1 MQEYPDK
8 TILNSEMDTSLY
20 GFYASLAAGGF
31 LLAYAIYYV
40 TVVNVSSDY
49 AYLTLGIVTG
59 ATALLCTTF
68 HEWLRK
74 TQGQERNENA
84 VEEYSSATAIL
95 MGALSAIWLS
105 RFLVFYMGRENN
117 WITTQDR
124 EVWIPVWLSLLQTVS
139 LIIVMEF
146 SIKMIHRHSLGTL
159 PRTVV
164 ILAPVSL
171 AFSAISI
178 WMDYSNNN
186 LDIYLTLSFI
196 LLMASSIVASLRLN
210 RSALY
215 LLSCG
220 LAVILPMLL
229 GIDDVEKMS
238 ILVPFVIIIGITATD
253 RSLSQQMIERG
264 SGVVVAAILFAQII
278 AVSNEAPYIFAGL
291 INSPEPFGLTFWLWM
306 SLLIGWFA
314 PTAMLRTPA
323 MPIVLPL
330 SLILLS
336 SEAALIGWLV
346 GISAFIYLETREQAR
361 DWVVKSTYAA
371 TVAAWWITSSIGIE
385 NEMDLFS
392 FGNYTLDSITAS
404 SYILFPIILGLGYWG
419 QSRGRFGNYVP
430 SLVILLASINVVLIT
445 ESSIVFHFLIFI
457 PAIIHFYLFSESK
470 DDKFESLLDKNVN
483 AILLVLPIIFITLQV
498 PSYFQIYN
506 IRPFSLIAAIIVFSI
521 INIYRKPSE
530 NLVLKPE
537 FASVM
542 ILLIIFIGETIASN
556 EYNSDRFI
564 LLLVLVSLV
573 IFSTLLASETG
584 ALRKSTPLERLF
596 GIVYLLPIA
605 AISSTIMLGLDAN
618 IFYLVL
624 HDILILSAPLIVN
637 LRLKK
642 LHDLS
647 QEARNLGTFTLFT
660 LLLIGLTDI
669 SGGLLAIPIFSL
681 TIYRATKHVSTP
693 ILLLSPL
700 IAIIYS
706 TIFGNTYSDNSILWS
721 ILGSIPYFGE
731 FSNLLIFAT
740 PRWSSLLLLSIPLM
754 VLFNISEERQ
764 RQDGSRYGPEQFFG
778 PFIAILLGLSFLL
791 PDEKLAPIF
800 IVSLLTYGS
809 WKYGLLHWFWI
820 TPIASYWAFVNL
832 AELMVLKDI
841 YPEGFASFVA
851 GIIGLTQYLLIKN
864 RILYTNAKESF
875 SFDELKYLAP
885 ISRITAYCFLMMS
898 GDISNFLPFLTSLLI
913 TFDTFKNNQPWLV
926 HCSILLQTFTLYYAL
941 SDYDVNFGYISLL
954 PITFGLYM
962 IYCSWAEYNPFTEP
976 NVDEIDFNIE
986 KIVDTNKFDH
996 QYNLGLIGSLFTIFF
1011 MIPFT
1016 EEIDYDH
1023 LFEVIL
1029 ILLSA
1034 HHMILGFRR
1043 DQGWRRIFGLIG
1055 LPSGLIS
1062 LGSEFNGLILVL
1074 TLFLAALTLIGQA
1087 VLYSSKVGLGIGST
1101 IEGENPIISKVGLP
1115 HKIDNNDTKEQHYIT
1130 SDTNVQGAIEED
1142 VKQEIQDIHQSDI
1155 ISDPLFTSDK
1165 SNFNIK
1171 LDNIL
1176 IEKMET
1182 NIENAYK
1189 SFDPS
1194 LWSPILR
1201 INSSGQLLLEWERI

>member
-361 DWVVKSTYAA
+361 D
-371 TVAAWWITSSIGIE
+371 
-385 NEMDLFS
+385 
-392 FGNYTLDSITAS
+392 
-404 SYILFPIILGLGYWG
+404 
-419 QSRGRFGNYVP
+419 
-430 SLVILLASINVVLIT
+430 
-445 ESSIVFHFLIFI
+445 
-457 PAIIHFYLFSESK
+457 
-470 DDKFESLLDKNVN
+470 
-483 AILLVLPIIFITLQV
+483 
-498 PSYFQIYN
+498 
-506 IRPFSLIAAIIVFSI
+506 
-521 INIYRKPSE
+521 
-530 NLVLKPE
+530 
-537 FASVM
+537 
-542 ILLIIFIGETIASN
+542 
-556 EYNSDRFI
+556 
-564 LLLVLVSLV
+564 
-573 IFSTLLASETG
+573 
-584 ALRKSTPLERLF
+584 
-596 GIVYLLPIA
+596 
-605 AISSTIMLGLDAN
+605 
-618 IFYLVL
+618 
-624 HDILILSAPLIVN
+624 
-637 LRLKK
+637 
-642 LHDLS
+642 
-647 QEARNLGTFTLFT
+647 
-660 LLLIGLTDI
+660 
-669 SGGLLAIPIFSL
+669 
-681 TIYRATKHVSTP
+681 
-693 ILLLSPL
+693 
-700 IAIIYS
+700 
-706 TIFGNTYSDNSILWS
+706 
-721 ILGSIPYFGE
+721 
-731 FSNLLIFAT
+731 
-740 PRWSSLLLLSIPLM
+740 
-754 VLFNISEERQ
+754 
-764 RQDGSRYGPEQFFG
+764 
-778 PFIAILLGLSFLL
+778 
-791 PDEKLAPIF
+791 
-800 IVSLLTYGS
+800 
-809 WKYGLLHWFWI
+809 
-820 TPIASYWAFVNL
+820 
-832 AELMVLKDI
+832 
-841 YPEGFASFVA
+841 
-851 GIIGLTQYLLIKN
+851 
-864 RILYTNAKESF
+864 
-875 SFDELKYLAP
+875 
-885 ISRITAYCFLMMS
+885 
-898 GDISNFLPFLTSLLI
+898 
-913 TFDTFKNNQPWLV
+913 
-926 HCSILLQTFTLYYAL
+926 
-941 SDYDVNFGYISLL
+941 
-954 PITFGLYM
+954 
-962 IYCSWAEYNPFTEP
+962 
-976 NVDEIDFNIE
+976 
-986 KIVDTNKFDH
+986 
-996 QYNLGLIGSLFTIFF
+996 
-1011 MIPFT
+1011 
-1016 EEIDYDH
+1016 
-1023 LFEVIL
+1023 
-1029 ILLSA
+1029 
-1034 HHMILGFRR
+1034 
-1043 DQGWRRIFGLIG
+1043 
-1055 LPSGLIS
+1055 
-1062 LGSEFNGLILVL
+1062 
-1074 TLFLAALTLIGQA
+1074 
-1087 VLYSSKVGLGIGST
+1087 
-1101 IEGENPIISKVGLP
+1101 
-1115 HKIDNNDTKEQHYIT
+1115 
-1130 SDTNVQGAIEED
+1130 
-1142 VKQEIQDIHQSDI
+1142 
-1155 ISDPLFTSDK
+1155 
-1165 SNFNIK
+1165 
-1171 LDNIL
+1171 
-1176 IEKMET
+1176 
-1182 NIENAYK
+1182 
-1189 SFDPS
+1189 
-1194 LWSPILR
+1194 
-1201 INSSGQLLLEWERI
+1201 